1 MKPNDA
7 PHAEITRISRGD
19 RSGYGAMRLP
29 LGTGQRTRDAD
40 RRAFA
45 RAWRR
50 CDVALEAVD
59 EAAGSRDAQGRSSV
73 SEPPSPA
80 VIRRKRMNRA
90 KPQPEN
96 VTQLAWDFTA
106 RTPTSLPQPS
116 GSAPLMRRFAPL
128 LLLTLS
134 CASASAQSLSEQILE
149 LTNVERWNN
158 GQLPPVKGQA
168 QLNAAATLHSTNMA
182 TRNFFAHND
191 PLTGTNPGA
200 RIGAAGYSYSTW
212 SENIAA
218 GNSTAA
224 ATMGQWMNSS
234 GHRTNILSGSVNEL
248 GVGYAHGPASTY
260 RHYWTQNFGRR
271 SGVYPV
277 VIAREAFRTTACSV
291 PLYVYGSGFATQM
304 RFSNDG
310 VNWSSWQTYA
320 ANATW
325 GLTGASGTTAT
336 VRSQIRNSGGT
347 VIAAEDS
354 IVLGT
359 ACGTVTP
366 PDPNRIFVQGFEG

>member
-1 MKPNDA
+1 M
-7 PHAEITRISRGD
+7 RG
-19 RSGYGAMRLP
+19 
-29 LGTGQRTRDAD
+29 
-40 RRAFA
+40 FA
-45 RAWRR
+45 A
-50 CDVALEAVD
+50 
-59 EAAGSRDAQGRSSV
+59 
-73 SEPPSPA
+73 
-80 VIRRKRMNRA
+80 I
-90 KPQPEN
+90 
-96 VTQLAWDFTA
+96 
-106 RTPTSLPQPS
+106 
-116 GSAPLMRRFAPL
+116 
-128 LLLTLS
+128 LLTLA
-134 CASASAQSLSEQILE
+134 CAPASAQSLSEQILE

-158 GQLPPVKGQA
+158 GQLPPVKGQL

-182 TRNFFAHND
+182 TRNFFAHTD
-191 PLTGTNPGA
+191 PSTGTNPGA
-200 RIGAAGYSYSTW
+200 RIADAGYSPSTW

-234 GHRTNILSGSVNEL
+234 GHRNNILSGSVNEL
-248 GVGYAHGPASTY
+248 GVGYAYGPASTY

-271 SGVYPV
+271 SGVYPL

-310 VNWSSWQTYA
+310 VNWSAWQTYA
-320 ANATW
+320 ANTTW

-354 IVLGT
+354 IVLGA